1 MLRTEKVIV
10 HNPNPT
16 RAMTLMSIS
25 GNTPHL
31 HCSFF
36 ADKTI
41 EPGQNTTF
49 DVVFLPRDI
58 GSMDNTLYI
67 HTTLGIKP
75 LMYRVKGQG
84 TPNPYRL
91 RPFLGARV
99 PLNFSFAPMIS
110 MHNPHPETLQLLAMF
125 TSGGDLH
132 LELPNGEDSGPLQMW
147 EIPPFETKRI
157 MRASFLARMET
168 NFTGYIRIRTNVDS
182 PHHLLALP
190 VEIEVTKSP
199 GLFSQHDLLD
209 FGTLRTFDAPR
220 ELRLSLINT
229 GPKTLHIVDVALDRA
244 NDAVEIGFKPLRLQG
259 NSQKYIAVATVTF
272 KASRALHRG
281 QCVGRVVV
289 KTKSGQFKFSI
300 PYLAS
305 VLHGSLVYE
314 PNATRFFVGAS
325 GKEAENGNA
334 NKNSPDST
342 NQQQQQ
348 RLVNLTRPIP
358 LTNSFNFSL
367 VIHNVTLPA
376 ALRNHCKILDFQ
388 PPVFLR
394 SKETKA
400 PFSLNF
406 APKLPDLRMESHF
419 KVFTNVSAF
428 EVSEICHVG
437 KTIDNKLINNDKN
450 N

>member
-10 HNPNPT
+10 HNPDPT
-16 RAMTLMSIS
+16 RSLTLMSIS

-41 EPGQNTTF
+41 EPGRNTTF
-49 DVVFLPRDI
+49 DIVFLPRDV

-67 HTTLGIKP
+67 HTTLGVKP
-75 LMYRVKGQG
+75 LTYRVTGQG

-99 PLNFSFAPMIS
+99 PLNFSFTPMIS
-110 MHNPHPETLQLLAMF
+110 MHNPHADTLQLLAMF

-132 LELPNGEDSGPLQMW
+132 LELPNGEDTGPLQMW

-182 PHHLLALP
+182 PRHSLALP
-190 VEIEVTKSP
+190 VEVEVTKSP
-199 GLFSQHDLLD
+199 GLFSQHDVLD

-220 ELRLSLINT
+220 ELRLSLLNT
-229 GPKTLHIVDVALDRA
+229 GAKTLQIVDVALDRA
-244 NDAVEIGFKPLRLQG
+244 NDAVEVDFQPLRLQG

-272 KASRALHRG
+272 KASRALHRS
-281 QCVGRVVV
+281 QYSGRIVV
-289 KTKSGQFKFSI
+289 KTKTGQYKFSI
-300 PYLAS
+300 PYLAD

-314 PNATRFFVGAS
+314 PNATRFFVGGAGSKENKDVENNNNNNNNAHQAS
-325 GKEAENGNA
+325 Q
-334 NKNSPDST
+334 P
-342 NQQQQQ
+342 

-358 LTNSFNFSL
+358 LTNSFNFSI
-367 VIHNVTLPA
+367 VIHNVSLPA
-376 ALRNHCKILDFQ
+376 ALKNHCKILDFK

-394 SKETKA
+394 SKETLS

-406 APKLPDLRMESHF
+406 APKTADLRTESHLT
-419 KVFTNVSAF
+419 VFTNVSAF
-428 EVSEICHVG
+428 EVGVVSFFSFAF
-437 KTIDNKLINNDKN
+437 L
-450 N
+450 